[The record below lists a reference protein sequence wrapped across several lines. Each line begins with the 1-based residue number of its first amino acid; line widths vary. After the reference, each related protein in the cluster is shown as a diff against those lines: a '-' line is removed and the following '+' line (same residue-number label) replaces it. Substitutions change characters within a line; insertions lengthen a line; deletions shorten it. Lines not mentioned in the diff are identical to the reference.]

1 MILFNWLRL
10 IMNELPDRRSNRKIE
25 LSQDKIGLV
34 SLFGSI
40 LLLTSGLVLLE
51 DVDDVNAQVSGESSS
66 GLTPALLTDNTTST
80 DISIN
85 DTTSTDMSSND
96 TTSTSEGIPD
106 AESVYTSES
115 LKVPQSV
122 GTFVMLIPN
131 ESHENW
137 SDERHKLITDKN
149 AYFVPTNLIVPNG
162 TSIVFLHA
170 DAPWDTPNP
179 HTTEIQ
185 DSTGNAVYSTGQLD
199 YTQSSEPVALPSP
212 GTYDIVDLSY
222 DMKEAKIT
230 VLDNET
236 SDGNL
241 VLGGFYTPTNQ
252 VENTMDNDGVS
263 HPGSLQYYRDAF
275 AREGFDILSEYNF
288 VYATCDYCDG
298 EYWPDNKS
306 GEHTL
311 FIYSTEQPLSEA
323 LPKLQRL
330 VEDNVYI

>member
-1 MILFNWLRL
+1 MILVNWLWL

-25 LSQDKIGLV
+25 LSQDKILV
-34 SLFGSI
+34 SIFGSI
-40 LLLTSGLVLLE
+40 LLLTSGLVFLE

-66 GLTPALLTDNTTST
+66 GLTPSLLTGNTTSS
-80 DISIN
+80 DN
-85 DTTSTDMSSND
+85 SSND
-96 TTSTSEGIPD
+96 TTSADISSNDTTSASEGIPD
-106 AESVYTSES
+106 AGSVYTSES

-162 TSIVFLHA
+162 TSLVFLHA

-185 DSTGNAVYSTGQLD
+185 DSTGNPVYSTGQLD
-199 YTQSSEPVALPSP
+199 YTQSSEPIALPSP

-222 DMKEAKIT
+222 DVKESKIT

-252 VENTMDNDGVS
+252 VENPIDNDGVS

-288 VYATCDYCDG
+288 TYTACDYCDG
-298 EYWPDNKS
+298 EFWPDNKS